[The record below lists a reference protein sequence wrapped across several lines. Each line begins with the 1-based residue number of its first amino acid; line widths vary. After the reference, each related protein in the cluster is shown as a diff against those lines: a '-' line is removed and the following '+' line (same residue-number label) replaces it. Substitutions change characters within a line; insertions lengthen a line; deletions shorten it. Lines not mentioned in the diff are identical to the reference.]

1 MCIRDSRDNEKRP
14 KKKSSTGVYDD
25 NTSTYR
31 IFSRAFCNFVFP
43 PTIERPTPKKGE
55 EVELTKDNIT
65 NEELVDGANS
75 TAIVNNVDGRYTMD
89 DVQEVQKNLDTLTDK
104 SYNERIDD
112 ALRELN
118 TDAGNYFTKEA
129 LETYSPKFLEIVN
142 NLTKL
147 DDSDKGSETPYYYKG
162 SHLVYSQFRTIE
174 GIGILK
180 LILDYHNYT
189 QFKIIKNSAGE
200 WNVNIAE
207 TDRSKPTY
215 ILYTGTET
223 AEEKEILREVFNGN
237 WDNIPVGIRDYVSS
251 ISTTYPKN
259 TMGEIIRVFMITSS
273 GAEGIDLKNV
283 RWVHITEPYW
293 HPVRINQV
301 IGRALR
307 ICSHKDLPPEYQ
319 TVNVFLYLMK
329 FSQSQLEGDLSVEL
343 LKSVGDRSKI
353 DPAVVFTSDQTL
365 YEICNLKLTV
375 QEQLLRAIKESAMDC
390 ALHTSTNNDEQ
401 LVCFNYSQNL

>member
-1 MCIRDSRDNEKRP
+1 M
-14 KKKSSTGVYDD
+14 
-25 NTSTYR
+25 
-31 IFSRAFCNFVFP
+31 
-43 PTIERPTPKKGE
+43 
-55 EVELTKDNIT
+55 
-65 NEELVDGANS
+65 VDGANS
-75 TAIVNNVDGRYTMD
+75 SAIVNNVDGRYTLD

-104 SYNERIDD
+104 SYNERIDE

-129 LETYSPKFLEIVN
+129 LETYSPKFLEILN

-147 DDSDKGSETPYYYKG
+147 DDSDKGSDTPYLYKG

-237 WDNIPVGIRDYVSS
+237 WDNIPVGILSL
-251 ISTTYPKN
+251 I
-259 TMGEIIRVFMITSS
+259 
-273 GAEGIDLKNV
+273 
-283 RWVHITEPYW
+283 HI
-293 HPVRINQV
+293 
-301 IGRALR
+301 
-307 ICSHKDLPPEYQ
+307 
-319 TVNVFLYLMK
+319 
-329 FSQSQLEGDLSVEL
+329 
-343 LKSVGDRSKI
+343 
-353 DPAVVFTSDQTL
+353 
-365 YEICNLKLTV
+365 
-375 QEQLLRAIKESAMDC
+375 
-390 ALHTSTNNDEQ
+390 
-401 LVCFNYSQNL
+401 

>member
-1 MCIRDSRDNEKRP
+1 M
-14 KKKSSTGVYDD
+14 
-25 NTSTYR
+25 
-31 IFSRAFCNFVFP
+31 
-43 PTIERPTPKKGE
+43 
-55 EVELTKDNIT
+55 
-65 NEELVDGANS
+65 
-75 TAIVNNVDGRYTMD
+75 
-89 DVQEVQKNLDTLTDK
+89 
-104 SYNERIDD
+104 
-112 ALRELN
+112 
-118 TDAGNYFTKEA
+118 
-129 LETYSPKFLEIVN
+129 
-142 NLTKL
+142 
-147 DDSDKGSETPYYYKG
+147 
-162 SHLVYSQFRTIE
+162 
-174 GIGILK
+174 
-180 LILDYHNYT
+180 
-189 QFKIIKNSAGE
+189 
-200 WNVNIAE
+200 
-207 TDRSKPTY
+207 
-215 ILYTGTET
+215 
-223 AEEKEILREVFNGN
+223 REVFNGN

-401 LVCFNYSQNL
+401 LVCFNYSQSTPTSFSYRPMILNKDLDQATQMNREEKTMQLKKMKLRDREFIIDDNTKILYNYTKYKEQRQLVAIGKLIIEGKKLKIEKI